1 MKALLLKDWYVLR
14 KQLWV
19 WFVLLFIWSIVPT
32 LYLNL
37 MAVVYGAMI
46 PYSVMAYD
54 QRSRWDKFA
63 RLLPYSDRTVVL
75 SRYALGWISLS
86 VGAATVA
93 ICQGV
98 LTCLPLPAKLSAN
111 LSPGFV
117 FAALCVGCLL
127 LDLNIPLILRYGTEK
142 ARWVAILITFL
153 TFASVGALN
162 GLVNDAKTIAAA
174 VLSLTLAGMLVLTII
189 ATAVSIPLSLKFYR
203 ENR

>member
-14 KQLWV
+14 KQV
-19 WFVLLFIWSIVPT
+19 WSYLLIVLVWGLIPSLT
-32 LYLNL
+32 LNL
-37 MAVVYGAMI
+37 LAVVYGAMI
-46 PYSVMAYD
+46 PYTAMAYD
-54 QRSRWDKFA
+54 QRSRWDRFT
-63 RLLPYSDRTVVL
+63 RMLPYSDRTVVL
-75 SRYALGWISLS
+75 SRYSLGWISLS
-86 VGAATVA
+86 IGAVAVA

-153 TFASVGALN
+153 TFASVGALS
-162 GLVNDAKTIAAA
+162 GLVNDAKTAAAA
-174 VLSLTLAGMLVLTII
+174 VLSLALPGLLALTVI
-189 ATAVSIPLSLKFYR
+189 ATAVSILLSLKFYR

>member
-14 KQLWV
+14 KQV
-19 WFVLLFIWSIVPT
+19 WSYLLIVLVWGLIPSLT
-32 LYLNL
+32 LNL
-37 MAVVYGAMI
+37 LAVVYGAMI
-46 PYSVMAYD
+46 PYTAMAYD
-54 QRSRWDKFA
+54 QRGRWDRFA
-63 RLLPYSDRTVVL
+63 RMLPYSDRTVVL

-98 LTCLPLPAKLSAN
+98 LTCLPLPARLSAN

-153 TFASVGALN
+153 TFASVGALS
-162 GLVNDAKTIAAA
+162 GLADAESTAPVMLALPVLA
-174 VLSLTLAGMLVLTII
+174 VLAII

>member
-54 QRSRWDKFA
+54 QRSRWDSFA
-63 RLLPYSDRTVVL
+63 RMLPYSDRTVVL
-75 SRYALGWISLS
+75 SRYTVGWISIAVGGVVMLMLQSVLS
-86 VGAATVA
+86 LFFPRFD
-93 ICQGV
+93 CP
-98 LTCLPLPAKLSAN
+98 LWLPLT
-111 LSPGFV
+111 
-117 FAALCVGCLL
+117 ALCVGLVL
-127 LDLNIPLILRYGTEK
+127 LDINIPLMLRFGTEK
-142 ARWVAILITFL
+142 ARWITFL
-153 TFASVGALN
+153 MTFLICASIGALS
-162 GLVNDAKTIAAA
+162 GLASDPQPAGAGL
-174 VLSLTLAGMLVLTII
+174 LSLALPGLLALTVI
-189 ATAVSIPLSLKFYR
+189 ATAVSILLSLKFYR

>member
-1 MKALLLKDWYVLR
+1 MKALLLKDYYTLGKSLR
-14 KQLWV
+14 SLALI
-19 WFVLLFIWSIVPT
+19 VLLWSVIPMAF
-32 LYLNL
+32 LNVFA
-37 MAVVYGAMI
+37 MIYGSMI
-46 PYSVMAYD
+46 PYSAMAYD
-54 QRSRWDKFA
+54 QQSRWNTFA
-63 RLLPYSDRTVVL
+63 RMLPYSDRTVVL
-75 SRYALGWISLS
+75 SRYSLGWISLS
-86 VGAATVA
+86 IGAVAVA

-153 TFASVGALN
+153 TFASVGALS
-162 GLVNDAKTIAAA
+162 GLVNDAKTATAA
-174 VLSLTLAGMLVLTII
+174 VLSLALPGLLALTVI
-189 ATAVSIPLSLKFYR
+189 ATAVSILLSLKFYR

>member
-1 MKALLLKDWYVLR
+1 MKALLLKDYYTLGKSLR
-14 KQLWV
+14 SLALI
-19 WFVLLFIWSIVPT
+19 VLLWSVIPMAF
-32 LYLNL
+32 LNVFA
-37 MAVVYGAMI
+37 MIYGSMI
-46 PYSVMAYD
+46 PYSAMAYD
-54 QRSRWDKFA
+54 QQSRWNTFA

-75 SRYALGWISLS
+75 SRYALGWVSLS
-86 VGAATVA
+86 VGAFAVA

-162 GLVNDAKTIAAA
+162 GLVNDAKTATAT

-189 ATAVSIPLSLKFYR
+189 ATAVSILLSLKFYR
-203 ENR
+203 EHC

>member
-14 KQLWV
+14 KQAWAYLIIVLV
-19 WFVLLFIWSIVPT
+19 WGAIPSEV
-32 LYLNL
+32 LNL
-37 MAVVYGAMI
+37 LAVVYGAMI
-46 PYSVMAYD
+46 PYTAMAYD
-54 QRSRWDKFA
+54 QRSRWDRFA
-63 RLLPYSDRTVVL
+63 RMLPYSDRTVVL
-75 SRYALGWISLS
+75 SRYSLGWISLS
-86 VGAATVA
+86 IGAVAVA

-153 TFASVGALN
+153 TFASVGALS
-162 GLVNDAKTIAAA
+162 GLADAESTAPVMLALPVLA
-174 VLSLTLAGMLVLTII
+174 VLAII